1 LLGWCARHTRR
12 ACGAYKEEKTTMKT
26 TALDFMPAGTASAIG
41 CAPSGGA
48 IGEASPPEGT
58 GASRSAAEM
67 QDTATLQLLA
77 EEFSVTKKT
86 VVTGRVR
93 VATRTRNHEAFLDE
107 TLARNSVEISAI
119 PMGVFIDAPPQVR
132 MEGDVTIVPVVE
144 EVLFVERRLR
154 LKEELRIRPIR
165 TVEHYREK
173 ITLRRQEAIITR
185 DEGDRA
191 VLG

>member
-1 LLGWCARHTRR
+1 
-12 ACGAYKEEKTTMKT
+12 MKT
-26 TALDFMPAGTASAIG
+26 TALDFMPARTASAIG

-119 PMGVFIDAPPQVR
+119 PMGEFIDAPPQVR

-144 EVLFVERRLR
+144 VDLTSTAASQKNGKPSFAFG
-154 LKEELRIRPIR
+154 
-165 TVEHYREK
+165 T
-173 ITLRRQEAIITR
+173 
-185 DEGDRA
+185 A
-191 VLG
+191 VKPAALGSAA